1 MLSYNVLILFTST
14 TGYVSISGG
23 ITLTL
28 DIDGA
33 SPQFTLTCISTGGP
47 ATTVTWTRDSTTVT
61 EGSETV
67 LLNPIT
73 AEYVHT
79 LKVTGDIK
87 GRYTCTVANNK
98 PSNASATME
107 CETACMHP
115 CGNFSLLHKFSSDP
129 GQPSIILVAKSATS
143 LNLTWNV
150 SSITDFTYTVEW
162 QKIGC
167 LAEKDR
173 NGSITTN
180 NTSYSITGLEEG
192 SKYNITVSAG
202 GLSSTVSA
210 VTIEKGEGSFEFC
223 VIKVFSKLFL

>member
-1 MLSYNVLILFTST
+1 M
-14 TGYVSISGG
+14 SIPGG
-23 ITLTL
+23 FTLTV
-28 DIDGA
+28 DTDGT

-47 ATTVTWTRDSTTVT
+47 ATTVIWTRDTTTVT
-61 EGSETV
+61 EGNETV

-107 CETACMHP
+107 CEAAC
-115 CGNFSLLHKFSSDP
+115 NLADIFIAVYFSSDP
-129 GQPSIILVAKSATS
+129 GEPSIFLVAKYSTS

-150 SSITDFTYTVEW
+150 SDAPYTVEW
-162 QKIGC
+162 QKTGC
-167 LAEKDR
+167 LAENQETK
-173 NGSITTN
+173 GSITTN
-180 NTSYSITGLEEG
+180 DTSYSITGLEES

-202 GLSSTVSA
+202 ELSNTVSA
-210 VTIEKGEGSFEFC
+210 VTIEKG
-223 VIKVFSKLFL
+223 